1 MKEQIKKLALQAGF
15 CQAISDK
22 EIHSP
27 FREDSDISG
36 LLENF
41 AELLVANIIDQITI
55 VKSNDEVVA
64 VTLTDEEHQI
74 QKVIWEKQI
83 GVQKMK
89 KQIKLDRWDET
100 KADTDQKFLG
110 SIKIVV
116 ESQYAKEQLLA
127 AIEHLHYESD
137 IDMDIMAV
145 NALLHLYQEP
155 DCIEVKPNLGA

>member
-1 MKEQIKKLALQAGF
+1 
-15 CQAISDK
+15 
-22 EIHSP
+22 
-27 FREDSDISG
+27 
-36 LLENF
+36 
-41 AELLVANIIDQITI
+41 
-55 VKSNDEVVA
+55 
-64 VTLTDEEHQI
+64 
-74 QKVIWEKQI
+74 
-83 GVQKMK
+83 MK